1 MILRRTEATIVWFL
15 WMLAPA
21 VCACTCACSSDT
33 ASEQEVESMCVHLL
47 ELSSVE
53 TGGLAF
59 VPIPAEL
66 EKCKADPLIDGTMKE
81 MVKCR
86 LAAEDV
92 YSFWK
97 CY

>member
-1 MILRRTEATIVWFL
+1 MILRRIEAAMVWFM
-15 WMLAPA
+15 WTLAPA
-21 VCACTCACSSDT
+21 ACACSPGA

-53 TGGLAF
+53 AEGLAF

-66 EKCKADPLIDGTMKE
+66 KKCEADPLIEGTTKE

-97 CY
+97 CYQ